1 MPTKQF
7 SIIIMLLAAGP
18 TVLICQQATFVPVR
32 YEQFIDRTI
41 KGLQEK
47 SRMLEQKLQ
56 SSKDHQARAL
66 KSQAQAPRRASL
78 YETIIEANESVIKGL
93 ESARMSVQDQLKR
106 AQEEKGAAQQT
117 IKNKENENLLM
128 RKTEL
133 RLSIADLQ
141 MLIDETHRT
150 ENFLRTQKANKA
162 ATEITKLNTFIQS
175 WINKRSQLELKL
187 RNEQTA
193 LQRLG

>member
-32 YEQFIDRTI
+32 YEQFIDQTI

-56 SSKDHQARAL
+56 SSKEHQARAL
-66 KSQAQAPRRASL
+66 KRQAHAPRRAAL

-93 ESARMSVQDQLKR
+93 ESARTSVQAQLKR
-106 AQEEKGAAQQT
+106 SLEEKGVAQQT
-117 IKNKENENLLM
+117 IKNEEDENLLM
-128 RKTEL
+128 RKTQL

-141 MLIDETHRT
+141 MLIDEAHRT
-150 ENFLRTQKANKA
+150 ENFLKIQKSNKSGPEL
-162 ATEITKLNTFIQS
+162 TTLNTFIQN
-175 WINKRSQLELKL
+175 WIDKRSQLELKL

-193 LQRLG
+193 LQRLR